1 MSFADQHELLLTWTA
16 FGAGLGLIAFNVWR
30 ERRPKKS
37 LDVSIWPTTPF
48 LLLGAFIAML
58 ALVHLLTLYGIE
70 KPPR

>member
-1 MSFADQHELLLTWTA
+1 MSFADQHELRLTWTA

-30 ERRPKKS
+30 EHRPKNS

-58 ALVHLLTLYGIE
+58 AVVHLLTLYGIE